1 MEKNKVTMRFAI
13 STWNGIPTIKAI
25 PTDANASG
33 MVVEL
38 TGDSIK
44 ENVRNVLGYVYEQR
58 ETFSEGYIAVRRGR
72 LWGYVS
78 IDLSEVVEP
87 IYDNVLD
94 VKEGFSVVCKGE
106 KYGFL
111 KMRGYTHPAKWTE
124 LEYDQAYSFCN
135 GMGRVRKA
143 GLYGY
148 VGDTPDRK
156 NWIPCEYEEAF
167 DFDTVH
173 PYAVV
178 KVQGKYGVIDKGG
191 NYKVEPVFD
200 TYHRTHQR
208 IGQEYYNATI
218 GDKYYLLS
226 ANGTYKEVK

>member
-1 MEKNKVTMRFAI
+1 MMHFVSK
-13 STWNGIPTIKAI
+13 
-25 PTDANASG
+25 
-33 MVVEL
+33 
-38 TGDSIK
+38 K
-44 ENVRNVLGYVYEQR
+44 ESFTNPFKTQRGVNLLG
-58 ETFSEGYIAVRRGR
+58 FCI
-72 LWGYVS
+72 L
-78 IDLSEVVEP
+78 LL
-87 IYDNVLD
+87 N
-94 VKEGFSVVCKGE
+94 
-106 KYGFL
+106 
-111 KMRGYTHPAKWTE
+111 
-124 LEYDQAYSFCN
+124 DQAYSFCN